1 MLTLVSLILMFLVLS
16 ALFSGSEIAFI
27 SANKLGIEVRR
38 NSGGRRGK
46 VLASFYDDPKGFISS
61 MLVGNNI
68 TLVIFT
74 TLMTTLLSPLLDSL
88 VGGGPT
94 LLLLNTVIITIV
106 ILIFGEFLPKTV
118 FRLYSGELL
127 YALTYPLAFFR
138 WLLVIPTWFMSG
150 LSEWFIKK
158 ILRAN
163 VDAEDYRLSRLDL
176 EQYVVDRVNDED
188 QRLEKEL
195 FINALNLKQVKVRE
209 CMVPRTEIVAVDI
222 NDSIEELIQTITDT
236 RHSRILVQDGDVDNI
251 LGYIHH
257 QYLINRPKN
266 IKKILRDILFIPETM
281 SVQDLLSRFIKDSS
295 SIACVVDEYGGL
307 AGLITMEDILEEIFG
322 EIEDEHDE
330 EGSVEERLSET
341 EYRFSGRLEI
351 NHINEKYEEIALP
364 DGDYHTL
371 SGFIITTTGN
381 IPEQGDVINIP
392 PFRNLSDTT
401 MKRRKSLKTTTGTE
415 DPLMFYKPVAGILP
429 TYSFD
434 TGHRRHRAHW

>member
-1 MLTLVSLILMFLVLS
+1 MTALIGLIALFLVLS

-46 VLASFYDDPKGFISS
+46 LLASFYDNPKGFIST

-74 TLMTTLLSPLLDSL
+74 TLMTTLLSPYLEAWI
-88 VGGGPT
+88 GEGPT
-94 LLLLNTVIITIV
+94 LLFMNTIVITLV

-138 WLLVIPTWFMSG
+138 WILVLPTWLMSG

-158 ILRAN
+158 VLRAN
-163 VDAEDYRLSRLDL
+163 VDAEDYRLSRIDL

-209 CMVPRTEIVAVDI
+209 CMVPRTEIVAVDL
-222 NDSIEELIQTITDT
+222 NESIDTLISVITET
-236 RHSRILVQDGDVDNI
+236 RHSRILIQDGDVDNI
-251 LGYIHH
+251 LGYVHH
-257 QYLINRPKN
+257 QYLINQPSS
-266 IKKILRDILFIPETM
+266 IKAILRDILFIPETM
-281 SVQDLLSRFIKDSS
+281 SVQDLLSKFIKDAT

-307 AGLITMEDILEEIFG
+307 GGLITMEDILEEIFG

-330 EGSVEERLSET
+330 EEFVEEQISDH

-351 NHINEKYEEIALP
+351 NHLNEKYEQLKFPE
-364 DGDYHTL
+364 GDYHTV
-371 SGFIITTTGN
+371 SGFIIMTTGS
-381 IPEQGDVINIP
+381 IPEQDDIVDIP
-392 PFRNLSDTT
+392 PFRFHMEMVSDTKIET
-401 MKRRKSLKTTTGTE
+401 VRLEILESEFQQSSL
-415 DPLMFYKPVAGILP
+415 
-429 TYSFD
+429 S
-434 TGHRRHRAHW
+434 

>member
-1 MLTLVSLILMFLVLS
+1 MVTLLGLIFLFLILS

-88 VGGGPT
+88 VGDGPT
-94 LLLLNTVIITIV
+94 LLLLNTMVITVV

-127 YALTYPLAFFR
+127 FALTYPLAFFR
-138 WLLVIPTWFMSG
+138 WLLVIPTWLMSG

-158 ILRAN
+158 VLRAN

-222 NDSIEELIQTITDT
+222 NDSIDELIQTITET
-236 RHSRILVQDGDVDNI
+236 RHSRVLIQDGDVDNI

-257 QYLINRPKN
+257 QYLINRPEN
-266 IKKILRDILFIPETM
+266 IMKILRDILFIPETM
-281 SVQDLLSRFIKDSS
+281 SVQDLLSQFIKDSS

-330 EGSVEERLSET
+330 EDFVEEKISET
-341 EYRFSGRLEI
+341 EFRFSGRLEI
-351 NHINEKYEEIALP
+351 NHINEKYESISLP

-371 SGFIITTTGN
+371 SGLIIMTTGN
-381 IPEQGDVINIP
+381 IPEQGEVVDIP
-392 PFRNLSDTT
+392 PYRFHLEVVSETKIETVRLEVV
-401 MKRRKSLKTTTGTE
+401 GYEE
-415 DPLMFYKPVAGILP
+415 DSQDDVQPDSQP
-429 TYSFD
+429 
-434 TGHRRHRAHW
+434 